1 MDQVFRS
8 TKVLKLKHQHYERG
22 KVINRCTYDYLEYF
36 MGHKA
41 NISLSQNEKE
51 YAFVYYLEN

>member
-1 MDQVFRS
+1 MYQVFQS
-8 TKVLKLKHQHYERG
+8 TKILKLKHQHYERG
-22 KVINRCTYDYLEYF
+22 KVINRHTYDYLEYL

-41 NISLSQNEKE
+41 NIILSQNEKE